1 MIRTLCLLITTNLFL
16 EKVAHSGKIVLAANS
31 ILFQIQYLIAYIF
44 DGFANASSVFS
55 GIAIGEKNFS
65 KLKWTLK
72 KSINSSIVISILLS
86 IVMIIFDENFL
97 MFYTKNI
104 EVIEITNQYK
114 IWIIIFPLVVSFG
127 LVVYGN
133 FTGAMETKYI
143 KKSMLQ
149 ALIVFL
155 IFYFLATEIYQNH
168 GLWLSFLAFSLSRSV
183 FLMRYVKRFLKKYEN
198 LLIVSEHL

>member
-1 MIRTLCLLITTNLFL
+1 ML
-16 EKVAHSGKIVLAANS
+16 
-31 ILFQIQYLIAYIF
+31 
-44 DGFANASSVFS
+44 
-55 GIAIGEKNFS
+55 
-65 KLKWTLK
+65 
-72 KSINSSIVISILLS
+72 
-86 IVMIIFDENFL
+86 FDESFL

-104 EVIEITNQYK
+104 EVIQITNQYK

-168 GLWLSFLAFSLSRSV
+168 GLWLSFLAFSLSLKILFLSV
-183 FLMRYVKRFLKKYEN
+183 SPSDTRDENTFNGLLSSSVRIKYPSSS
-198 LLIVSEHL
+198 I

>member
-1 MIRTLCLLITTNLFL
+1 M
-16 EKVAHSGKIVLAANS
+16 
-31 ILFQIQYLIAYIF
+31 
-44 DGFANASSVFS
+44 
-55 GIAIGEKNFS
+55 
-65 KLKWTLK
+65 
-72 KSINSSIVISILLS
+72 
-86 IVMIIFDENFL
+86 
-97 MFYTKNI
+97 
-104 EVIEITNQYK
+104 
-114 IWIIIFPLVVSFG
+114 SFG

-149 ALIVFL
+149 SLIVFL